1 MEKKTMTCINCPMGC
16 QVTVEYELKDGKANP
31 GSFVITGNTCPRGK
45 TYAESEMTD
54 PVRTVTGT
62 VSVTGGELPVISV
75 KTDRPVPKDLVMDVA
90 DELMKIKAASPV
102 KIGDIVA
109 ANICGTDANIVATS
123 NVRAC

>member
-16 QVTVEYELKDGKANP
+16 QVTVEYELKDGKADP
-31 GSFVITGNTCPRGK
+31 SSFVITGNTCPRGK

-62 VSVTGGELPVISV
+62 VSVTGGELPVVSV